1 LISLTK
7 NNRIYAHVVTFY
19 YKVDEADQFR
29 LFLGMYEYGKDD
41 IKFMRAMFDATTE
54 WQMAEVVFT
63 PTEGST
69 GRFEFEIGPMINDNS
84 LYIGHVSMRV
94 VDEMVTE

>member
-1 LISLTK
+1 
-7 NNRIYAHVVTFY
+7 
-19 YKVDEADQFR
+19 
-29 LFLGMYEYGKDD
+29 
-41 IKFMRAMFDATTE
+41 MRAMFDATTE

-69 GRFEFEIGPMINDNS
+69 GCFEFEIGPMINDNS